1 VLVSLRS
8 PHRWLLLLA
17 LLVLTVEPGGPQATP
32 GSVARLPTLGAAS
45 IQDQDTEPRERA
57 EAVDDLAWLLNRHNP
72 PLGLPPDRSELLA
85 LKQRALADGDVPAI
99 ARVNAALSGEAFARA
114 ARVTDLWLD
123 RRDKQTGLLPR
134 SDEPDD
140 QVWVYADTGADLFG
154 HLALGTEF
162 LLPRR
167 LREVRDILRAER
179 GLSRG
184 LPDSVAVDDL
194 QPLGLDQEARIFGAA
209 EYAKD
214 GLLPLLE
221 RLGPVPWRSRMRE
234 LVDAVLA
241 EADTPTR
248 FGPIPADSAEV
259 NGDLLQVLAR
269 LSWAV
274 DDPAYTTM
282 ARRITAAYL
291 SVLPTTRY
299 LPPHRWDFEANEPI
313 ERRRFRLSDHGN
325 EILTGLLEWHFA
337 ESLRGGSLAAEQ
349 RPAIRRLLDTVLQRG
364 RNDDG
369 LWFRVLE
376 IPSGRADQDGLTDNW
391 GYLYQA
397 YLTAAIVEDRVP
409 DGEPARAARYR
420 AEARRALEAL
430 PRYGYFDWQRGE
442 MDGYADAVESALYL
456 LRAIEVPEARVWVD
470 RQVPVL
476 YGFQGAEGRVSNG
489 YLDGNYIRTALLYAF
504 SLTGGASL
512 TPWSESVL
520 VGSAPDG
527 ACEVLSLSSASRW
540 QGRLRFDLPRHRLH
554 LELPVNYPR
563 LNEWPEW
570 FAVDPTGQYTLQ
582 DSIAPGTSTISGST
596 LAAGLELELSPGA
609 PRELRVCPWGAR

>member
-1 VLVSLRS
+1 LLASLRFR
-8 PHRWLLLLA
+8 HRWLLLLA
-17 LLVLTVEPGGPQATP
+17 LLVLAVEPSAPQSPP
-32 GSVARLPTLGAAS
+32 GTVVGLPALGAAS
-45 IQDQDTEPRERA
+45 LHDEDSEPRERA
-57 EAVDDLAWLLNRHNP
+57 EAVDDLGWLLSRHADSFD
-72 PLGLPPDRSELLA
+72 LPPDRSGLLA
-85 LKQRALADGDVPAI
+85 LKERASAAGDSQTV
-99 ARVNAALSGEAFARA
+99 ARANAALSGEAFARA
-114 ARVTDLWLD
+114 ARVTSLWLD
-123 RRDKQTGLLPR
+123 RRDPETSLLPR
-134 SDEPDD
+134 SDQPDD

-162 LLPRR
+162 LHPRR
-167 LREVRDILRAER
+167 LREVREVLRAER
-179 GLSRG
+179 GLASG
-184 LPDSVAVDDL
+184 LPDSVEVDDL
-194 QPLGLDQEARIFGAA
+194 RPLGLDREARIFGAA

-241 EADTPTR
+241 EADTPTP
-248 FGPIPADSAEV
+248 FGSIPADSAEI

-274 DDPAYTTM
+274 DDPAYTRM

-291 SVLPTTRY
+291 QVLPTTRY

-325 EILTGLLEWHFA
+325 EILSGLLEWHLA
-337 ESLRGGSLAAEQ
+337 ETLRGSSLAAEQ

-376 IPSGRADQDGLTDNW
+376 IPSGRSDQDGLTDNW

-397 YLTAAIVEDRVP
+397 YLTAAIVEQRAP
-409 DGEPARAARYR
+409 DGEPERAARYR
-420 AEARRALEAL
+420 AEARRALEAI
-430 PRYGYFDWQRGE
+430 PRYGYYDWQRGE

-456 LRAIEVPEARVWVD
+456 LRAIDVPEARAWVD

-476 YGFQGAEGRVSNG
+476 YGFQGAEGRVSDG
-489 YLDGNYIRTALLYAF
+489 YLDGNYIRTTLLYAF

-520 VGSAPDG
+520 LGAAPDG
-527 ACEVLSLSSASRW
+527 TCELLTLSSATRW

-570 FAVDPTGQYTLQ
+570 FVVDPTSEYTVRDGPSATPL
-582 DSIAPGTSTISGST
+582 AFSGSA
-596 LAAGLELELSPGA
+596 LAAGVELELIPGT
-609 PRELRVCPWGAR
+609 PRELRICPGDAR